1 MTDFV
6 LPPDEITDDNRY
18 SVMELRDGCPHEIAA
33 TSRDGLG
40 LCLVTLAEDR
50 RGAGDNSA
58 PVLGVLDRLER
69 RWVSGLYYAK
79 GTAAA

>member
-18 SVMELRDGCPHEIAA
+18 GVYDLRDGLPHDIAA

-50 RGAGDNSA
+50 REAGDNSA
-58 PVLGVLDRLER
+58 PVLGVLDRETR
-69 RWVSGLYYAK
+69 QWICGLWRLK
-79 GTAAA
+79 GNAA